1 MHVDGF
7 MKIESETL
15 KGQPSNEKRIGLVS
29 CVCMV
34 IKLIYWHINSNP
46 NAPQPNDNP
55 IEKIA
60 ILWGIIFMGMIWN
73 IFVCN

>member
-34 IKLIYWHINSNP
+34 MKLIYWHINSNP
-46 NAPQPNDNP
+46 NAPHQNDN
-55 IEKIA
+55 
-60 ILWGIIFMGMIWN
+60 
-73 IFVCN
+73 

>member
-15 KGQPSNEKRIGLVS
+15 KGQPSNEKRIGLDS

-34 IKLIYWHINSNP
+34 MKLIYWHINSNP
-46 NAPQPNDNP
+46 NAPHQM
-55 IEKIA
+55 IIKLRKSQFYGGSY
-60 ILWGIIFMGMIWN
+60 LW
-73 IFVCN
+73 V